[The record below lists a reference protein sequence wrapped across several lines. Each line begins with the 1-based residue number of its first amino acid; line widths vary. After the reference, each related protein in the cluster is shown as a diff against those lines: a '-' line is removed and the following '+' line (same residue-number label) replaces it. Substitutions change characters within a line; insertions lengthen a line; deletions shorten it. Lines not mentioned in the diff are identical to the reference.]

1 MTDPRDYAQPRHRE
15 VEVSGS
21 QPLTD
26 IEYTRQA
33 VAYIKDC
40 AAKVAEDRA
49 WVDKTYQEIAGAL
62 GDGLFE
68 PRSPTSAPPVDPIVA
83 GLLDHLPKPGAV
95 WPRSQRQLFVKLLE
109 GSFELIYKDD
119 TPAVVPA
126 KQEPA

>member
-15 VEVSGS
+15 VATTEV
-21 QPLTD
+21 D
-26 IEYTRQA
+26 DVEYVRQA
-33 VAYIKDC
+33 VADIKGC
-40 AAKVAEDRA
+40 VTEVGQQRA
-49 WVDKTYQEIAGAL
+49 QIDKTYQEMAAL
-62 GDGLFE
+62 MGDGLFE
-68 PRSPTSAPPVDPIVA
+68 TRPPGPPETVDPIVA